1 MCEKRKYPSRIFSSL
16 LEVSKLIL
24 DLPTTSYVLDHIQ
37 INPYLQDIKQK
48 YEFTTFNH
56 ENMPGHWTPSLF
68 QDLLTLKLRFG
79 GWFWGEKERQLSD
92 ESGLWNSPNKS
103 QAPLWFLPPPP
114 QYCEKKWKKPPA
126 IKWEMPKKCLSP
138 TVQSSLKC
146 EANDSNDIRKIEWE
160 FCTVKVATSMSSIG
174 RLKRPQLCKLFMGAK
189 WPESALM
196 MNKHHSY
203 CYLQS
208 DAGFYHCTDEVVN
221 SKKCKMEIAE
231 KDKDWLT
238 WMQGSYFSHG
248 AIWKSKTST

>member
-1 MCEKRKYPSRIFSSL
+1 MKTCLDIGHQVCSRTFWLLSCVLGGDFGGRKRDSSQMN
-16 LEVSKLIL
+16 L
-24 DLPTTSYVLDHIQ
+24 DFGTAPT
-37 INPYLQDIKQK
+37 N
-48 YEFTTFNH
+48 
-56 ENMPGHWTPSLF
+56 
-68 QDLLTLKLRFG
+68 LKLPCD
-79 GWFWGEKERQLSD
+79 SC
-92 ESGLWNSPNKS
+92 
-103 QAPLWFLPPPP
+103 PPPP